1 MNNNPIRIFE
11 EKYYKKKFKHPS
23 YSNESSSIINEFEL
37 KSENRCD
44 KFLKE
49 IGDRFIPEKM
59 YATRFNPRW
68 ALELI
73 IGNIDYI
80 PKFSFVLEYEELHEK
95 HINAPEFNIFDG
107 CRDPLLFYL
116 DSFENPK
123 LTAIGYGRLSME
135 GIPFNDAYHV
145 NIKLNY
151 RFKTLSFP
159 AQILF
164 MIFIVN
170 DFIVTNNRLSL
181 QLFSP
186 FNHTYN
192 PSSKG
197 FRYNLTY
204 CVNAILARKFV
215 YDLYDAR
222 RLFYSDLVD
231 NFTELS
237 FKASVNDPYYR
248 KYIKELE
255 RTGKGL
261 L

>member
-1 MNNNPIRIFE
+1 MTNNLTRTS
-11 EKYYKKKFKHPS
+11 KKVPWNKHG
-23 YSNESSSIINEFEL
+23 
-37 KSENRCD
+37 

-73 IGNIDYI
+73 IENIDYI
-80 PKFSFVLEYEELHEK
+80 PKYSFVLDYEVTYEEMRERYSKLV
-95 HINAPEFNIFDG
+95 PLNILSFII
-107 CRDPLLFYL
+107 RYDPSLLYL
-116 DSFENPK
+116 DGYGNQRP
-123 LTAIGYGRLSME
+123 TAIGYGRLSTE
-135 GIPFNDAYHV
+135 GIPFNDVYHV

-181 QLFSP
+181 RSFSS
-186 FNHTYN
+186 FNHPYN

-197 FRYNLTY
+197 FRYSITY
-204 CVNAILARKFV
+204 YVAAIVRKLLI

-237 FKASVNDPYYR
+237 FKASANDPYYR

-255 RTGKGL
+255 RSGKGPL
-261 L
+261 